1 MSLSALP
8 ADELA
13 RLEAQLAAE
22 YDALAGK
29 GLGLDLTRGKPSPE
43 QLDLSERLLSLP
55 GEGDYMSGGTDV
67 RNYGGGEGLLELRT
81 IIADLLGVGAGRVI
95 ARDNASLSIMYDL
108 VMFSMLFGTPD
119 SDRPWKDEPKL
130 RWLCPVPGYDRHF
143 GITEAMGIEMI
154 TVPLRDDGPD
164 MDEVERLVAED
175 PSIKGIWC
183 VPIFANPTGTV
194 YSDHTIS
201 RLARMASAAPD
212 FRIIWDN
219 AYVVHTLTEDFP
231 KVVDVDTLAEE
242 AGHPNRFL
250 QVCSTSKMTFA
261 GAGVSFLSASR
272 TNLDWYLKHAGV
284 RTIGPNK
291 VNQLAHA
298 RFFGDAAG
306 VRAHMLAHREIVA
319 PRFEAATEV
328 LTRRLGE
335 HEVARWTQPGGG
347 YFIDLEV
354 VDGTASET
362 VRLAKEVGVA
372 LTPAGSAYPYGLDP
386 DDRHIRLAP
395 TLPPLEEVE
404 TAMDVVGLC
413 ALLTACRAELA
424 ARSAG

>member
-1 MSLSALP
+1 MALSDLP

-13 RLEAQLAAE
+13 RLESQLAAE
-22 YDALAGK
+22 YDALADK
-29 GLGLDLTRGKPSPE
+29 GLALNLTRGKPSPE
-43 QLDLSERLLSLP
+43 QLDLSEKLLSLP
-55 GEGDYMSGGTDV
+55 GEGDHMAGDTDV
-67 RNYGGGEGLLELRT
+67 RNYGGGAGLPELRS
-81 IIADLLGVGAGRVI
+81 IIAELLGVNTDRVI
-95 ARDNASLSIMYDL
+95 AQDNASLSIMYDL

-119 SDRPWKDEPKL
+119 SDRPWKDEPQL

-154 TVPLRDDGPD
+154 SVPLRDDGPD

-183 VPIFANPTGTV
+183 VPIFANPTGAV

-201 RLARMASAAPD
+201 RLAAMASAAPD

-231 KVVDVDTLAEE
+231 KVADVDTLAEE

-261 GAGVSFLSASR
+261 GAGVSFLSASKV
-272 TNLDWYLKHAGV
+272 NLDWYLKHAGI
-284 RTIGPNK
+284 RSIGPNK

-306 VRAHMLAHREIVA
+306 VREHMLKQRESIA
-319 PRFEAATEV
+319 PKFEAASAA
-328 LTRRLGE
+328 LTRRLGDYE
-335 HEVARWTQPGGG
+335 MAQWTRPEGG

-372 LTPAGSAYPYGLDP
+372 LTPAGSAYPYGTDP

-413 ALLTACRAELA
+413 ALLAACRAQLS
-424 ARSAG
+424 R